1 MIKKYGK
8 AGLLIVTLVIPALVF
23 AFLRVFTTNHYN
35 IPYFH
40 PVKDAAGAVS
50 IVNSDT
56 VFYTLPEVGN
66 YRFDGKLTV
75 VSYMDASCEDSC
87 TVMRDNL
94 DRINGLKEGIKDLN
108 LVLVTDT
115 VAHISTNRWG
125 DATPVIR
132 LTTPQRDSLLMWN
145 SLVAGKELVG
155 GEYYRWM
162 LIDKGGHIR
171 GYYNGTSREET
182 DRLMAELKILDLGEK
197 RGLVK

>member
-1 MIKKYGK
+1 
-8 AGLLIVTLVIPALVF
+8 
-23 AFLRVFTTNHYN
+23 
-35 IPYFH
+35 
-40 PVKDAAGAVS
+40 
-50 IVNSDT
+50 
-56 VFYTLPEVGN
+56 
-66 YRFDGKLTV
+66 
-75 VSYMDASCEDSC
+75 
-87 TVMRDNL
+87 MRDNL

-155 GEYYRWM
+155 GEYYRWI